1 MEKAANAAEGFNY
14 FCSSCGNKNNRW
26 ELHCPKCDNLSTIN
40 WMKMNDIEMQDNISL
55 SNLVPKIDKNL
66 ISY

>member
-1 MEKAANAAEGFNY
+1 MEKAADATEGFNY

-40 WMKMNDIEMQDNISL
+40 WMKMNDIEMQDSISL
-55 SNLVPKIDKNL
+55 SNLVPKIDKHL